1 VSTPLPLKVLVVDDE
16 PLARAR
22 LQTLLA
28 GLEQVSIVGQASDGY
43 QAVHA
48 CMQYQPDVVLLDI
61 SMPGMDGMQA
71 AQNISQLHP
80 RPLVVFCTAY
90 DQHALSA
97 FEAAALDYLVKPVR
111 AERLAAALE
120 RARTFIAGR
129 KVIVSSDEE
138 DQPNPSSLFLPAR
151 LGTAMR
157 LIPLES
163 IFYFHAGE
171 KYVTVHHSRG
181 EELIEQSL
189 RSLEEQW
196 GEYFIRIHRN
206 CLVSRAHF
214 VELRR
219 GLGGKIVAIVQGASE
234 PLIVSRRCLSA
245 LKKTQILYS
254 L

>member
-129 KVIVSSDEE
+129 KVIVSSE
-138 DQPNPSSLFLPAR
+138 FLPAR

>member
-1 VSTPLPLKVLVVDDE
+1 VNTPIPLKVLVVDDE

-22 LQTLLA
+22 LQTLLEA
-28 GLEQVSIVGQASDGY
+28 LEQVIVVGQASDGY
-43 QAVHA
+43 QALHA

-61 SMPGMDGMQA
+61 SMPGMDGMET
-71 AQNISQLHP
+71 AQNISQLYP

-97 FEAAALDYLVKPVR
+97 FEAQALDYLVKPVR
-111 AERLAAALE
+111 AERLVAALA

-129 KVIVSSDEE
+129 KAIISSDEE
-138 DQPNPSSLFLPAR
+138 NQQNTASLFLPAR
-151 LGTAMR
+151 LGTTIR

-196 GEYFIRIHRN
+196 GDYFIRIHRN
-206 CLVSRAHF
+206 CLVARAHF
-214 VELRR
+214 VALRR
-219 GLGGKIVAIVQGASE
+219 DLGGKIVAVVQGASE

-245 LKKTQILYS
+245 LKKTQIVHS